1 MSLRFGEIPA
11 SLAPMELLLLADP
24 SPSKVR

>member
-24 SPSKVR
+24 